1 MRISDWSSDV
11 CSSDLLLAALA
22 AETRR
27 DFIVLALNIEH
38 DNRIRPL
45 QQIGDDDANAL
56 ARSGRRFEQ
65 YMLHLAHHKEAV
77 ADAAAHNAL
86 FCAKARIAEFAFARE
101 AGLTVKVPFRPQEER
116 PQKNRHR
123 TAHATTSPDSF
134 APHTQWKTA
143 CRGKTWSD

>member
-1 MRISDWSSDV
+1 MLAGVSAFAVRRV
-11 CSSDLLLAALA
+11 EQHNLLAALA
-22 AETRR
+22 AQTRR

-77 ADAAAHNAL
+77 ADAAEHNAL
-86 FCAKARIAEFAFARE
+86 FRAKARLADFAFARA
-101 AGLTVKVPFRPQEER
+101 AGFTVKVPFRPRSEE
-116 PQKNRHR
+116 H
-123 TAHATTSPDSF
+123 TSELQSLMRISYAVF
-134 APHTQWKTA
+134 
-143 CRGKTWSD
+143 CL